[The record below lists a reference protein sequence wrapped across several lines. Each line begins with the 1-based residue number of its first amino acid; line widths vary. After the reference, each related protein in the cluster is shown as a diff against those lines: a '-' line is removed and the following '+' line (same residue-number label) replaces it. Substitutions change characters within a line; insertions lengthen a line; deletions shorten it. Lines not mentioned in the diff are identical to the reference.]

1 MQAPRAAGDNGVTGD
16 AGDMG
21 DTGDARDLET
31 LEMLETWKQGEAS
44 WDESRAT
51 GLSVLLFLLL

>member
-16 AGDMG
+16 
-21 DTGDARDLET
+21 TRDLET

-44 WDESRAT
+44 WDESRAR